1 MMLYEELP
9 NKVMNVYGYPVAL
22 LEEPVVMDAV
32 KELVNDRRKLLADK
46 RALMLE
52 VKQLKKRQRTSSN
65 PPGEDASTSP
75 SSPSGPRDGLD
86 AQSLEQ
92 SRRFEEDSR

>member
-1 MMLYEELP
+1 MLYEEL
-9 NKVMNVYGYPVAL
+9 NSKVINFYGYPVAL

-32 KELVNDRRKLLADK
+32 KELVNDRKKLLADK

-52 VKQLKKRQRTSSN
+52 VKQLKERLSTPAS
-65 PPGEDASTSP
+65 PPVEDESTSP

-86 AQSLEQ
+86 AQSPER